1 MPVYMLRESSIKRG
15 TRNEK
20 YTVEGRYA
28 TMEHCYNKAHLF
40 VVQQMRLSEKKE
52 YKVVNL

>member
-15 TRNEK
+15 THNEK